1 MAKKPKR
8 NNLAGAPR
16 ASFLLEPKC
25 SRDHREND
33 CTCITLHV
41 SWIISVPPSF
51 ERVVSTQTWHSIESL
66 DQALIVAIESD
77 DQVIVERQ
85 VRLGC
90 CENKL

>member
-1 MAKKPKR
+1 MYNPAFE
-8 NNLAGAPR
+8 LDYFCA
-16 ASFLLEPKC
+16 
-25 SRDHREND
+25 
-33 CTCITLHV
+33 
-41 SWIISVPPSF
+41 PSF